1 MTKSATLLLI
11 VGLAV
16 GLWLGF
22 NPQAHAQIVKDWG
35 RAKTSYV
42 QFKAQA
48 STQVRHLDTK
58 VSAVGKSSPKAEPV
72 SQSQPNVSAAW
83 KQISTAFETLW
94 SSVQRTWSNITAKIG
109 RTS

>member
-22 NPQAHAQIVKDWG
+22 NPQAHAQTIKNWDQ
-35 RAKTSYV
+35 AKTSYV

-48 STQVRHLDTK
+48 SNQIRHLDAK
-58 VSAVGKSSPKAEPV
+58 VNAVGKSSPKAEP
-72 SQSQPNVSAAW
+72 NTSAAW
-83 KQISTAFETLW
+83 KQISTAFESLW
-94 SSVQRTWSNITAKIG
+94 SSIQRTWSNITAKIG